1 LEVWFAQDS
10 LLEAAV
16 QSELVSEAA
25 NSSLKLEEGALELRH
40 IPGRLW
46 MIAEAE
52 ESYFALEYARI
63 LVFAPRQLLLLSG
76 Y

>member
-1 LEVWFAQDS
+1 
-10 LLEAAV
+10 
-16 QSELVSEAA
+16 
-25 NSSLKLEEGALELRH
+25 
-40 IPGRLW
+40 LW

-52 ESYFALEYARI
+52 ESYFGLEYARI